1 MPLLPRTESVPI
13 LLAVFKKHKEELLA
27 IEDSQVKVVGVVLG
41 IFGTGGAFI
50 ASMADKMS
58 RVTFYERWGLSL
70 ITSAILL
77 LAMVSG
83 YHRHKA
89 RRGTRYLLERC
100 EKALELYEC
109 GAYIDGEQLYPTP
122 KKPYWQKG
130 LWLVL
135 VNGLVLLAGIGFLV
149 VLWSQS

>member
-1 MPLLPRTESVPI
+1 MLPHSESIPI
-13 LLAVFKKHKEELLA
+13 LLDVFKKHEEELLA

-58 RVTFYERWGLSL
+58 RITVNERWGLTL

-77 LAMVSG
+77 LAIVSG

-100 EKALELYEC
+100 EIALGLYES
-109 GAYIDGEQLYPTP
+109 GAFIEGQQLYPTP
-122 KKPYWQKG
+122 KKPYWQMG

-135 VNGLVLLAGIGFLV
+135 VNGLVLLAGVGFLV

>member
-1 MPLLPRTESVPI
+1 LD
-13 LLAVFKKHKEELLA
+13 VFKKHEEELLA

-58 RVTFYERWGLSL
+58 RITVNERWGLTL

-77 LAMVSG
+77 LAIVSG

-100 EKALELYEC
+100 EIALGLYES
-109 GAYIDGEQLYPTP
+109 GAFIEGQQLYPTP
-122 KKPYWQKG
+122 KKPYWQMG

-135 VNGLVLLAGIGFLV
+135 VNGLVLLAGVGFLV